1 MKKTLLALSIL
12 LAAASPTTA
21 QQEDVAA
28 FFRGKTLRLIVGIS
42 VGSGYDINAR
52 LLARHMAA
60 HIPGQPT
67 IIVQNQP
74 GAGSLT
80 MTNALYN
87 SGPFD
92 GTVIGASFNGMPTTP
107 LLQPA
112 GARFDP
118 VKLSWLGSTNRE
130 TQVTYVWHTVPVNR
144 LDELKSKEL
153 IVGAQ
158 APGSTQ
164 YDYPMLVNHLFG
176 FKFKVVTG
184 YQSTSK
190 INLAIESGE
199 VQGTLANWSTLKALS
214 SNWLAEKKVKLI
226 AQWALKNH
234 PELADVP
241 LALDL
246 AKTDAD
252 RQALM
257 LALARLEYG
266 RPFFLPPNVPAA
278 RLDALRRAFDATVKD
293 PAYRAEAD
301 KLKIE
306 VDPLSGEQVATLVE
320 QVARTPADTVARVR
334 AAMENK

>member
-1 MKKTLLALSIL
+1 MTRALLGLCLLLSAGTAAL
-12 LAAASPTTA
+12 A
-21 QQEDVAA
+21 QEDVAA
-28 FFRGKTLRLIVGIS
+28 FYKGKTIRLMVGIG

-52 LLARHMAA
+52 LLARHLAA

-67 IIVQNQP
+67 IVVQNQP

-87 SGPFD
+87 NGPFD

-107 LLQPA
+107 LLQP
-112 GARFDP
+112 GGVRFDP
-118 VKLSWLGSTNRE
+118 VKLNWLGSTNRE
-130 TQVTYVWHTVPVNR
+130 TQVTYVWHTVPVDR
-144 LDELKSKEL
+144 LDQVKTSELV
-153 IVGAQ
+153 VGAQ

-190 INLAIESGE
+190 INLAMESGE

-226 AQWALKNH
+226 AQWALKKH

-278 RLDALRRAFDATVKD
+278 RLDALRRAFDATMKD
-293 PAYRAEAD
+293 PAYLAEAD

-320 QVARTPADTVARVR
+320 QVSRTPADTVARVR